1 LPFAVGFF
9 AFGHLCFFKR
19 LKEKAA
25 NNKGKKTNGFLWQ
38 KQPIDYNL
46 KIHYNL
52 KNLFLS

>member
-9 AFGHLCFFKR
+9 AFVVGCLFLEPFKET
-19 LKEKAA
+19 KVT
-25 NNKGKKTNGFLWQ
+25 KGKKTNGFLWQ